1 MVASCCEWKR
11 GSMIGAAAVSVA
23 ILWALP
29 SANAA
34 DGGGCTRASSQGFRV
49 TSCMSAHYFDLIP
62 DYYIDA
68 VPDPQRGK
76 CAISW
81 LLFQDNKVIDFNK
94 IPNRDFARFGNCV
107 PGHVI
112 VPTPPWWKESK
123 GAYYLE
129 VQVITKSIKGS
140 ETIILKADSPVSFI

>member
-1 MVASCCEWKR
+1 MFVTKSKCGR
-11 GSMIGAAAVSVA
+11 GPIIGAAMISAA
-23 ILWALP
+23 MLWALP

-34 DGGGCTRASSQGFRV
+34 DGGGCTRASGQGFRI
-49 TSCMSAHYFDLIP
+49 TSCISAHYFDLIP

-76 CAISW
+76 CAVVW
-81 LLFQDNKVIDFNK
+81 RLFQDKKLMDASR
-94 IPNRDFARFGNCV
+94 IPNGDFARFGNCV

-129 VQVITKSIKGS
+129 VQVLTKASNGAVS
-140 ETIILKADSPVSFI
+140 IILKADSPVSFI